1 MRAQLE
7 PQFKALTSNSE
18 LVTEALKFLEDWLS
32 NSLYAAQRDGI
43 LGHIEHQ
50 QYALLLDSFYQI
62 VPFGTGGRRG
72 RVGCG
77 PNRINPVTVAA
88 SVQGHCNFLRENEA
102 SAGSPRIVV
111 AFDTR
116 IFSDIAKTYAF
127 LESKNVLLG
136 QTSRSLAHMACEIYA
151 GNGFEVYVAGIHSE
165 REYLSTPELSF
176 AIRHLKALGGMN
188 VSASHNHPHD
198 NAFTFFNDQ
207 GAHDVPPKDQAM
219 TSHTG
224 DVQEIKSAKFADDE
238 A

>member
-32 NSLYAAQRDGI
+32 NSLYAAQRDAI

-72 RVGCG
+72 RVGYG

-102 SAGSPRIVV
+102 SAGSPLIRV
-111 AFDTR
+111 AVDTR
-116 IFSDIAKTYAF
+116 IFFATSSTHVF
-127 LESKNVLLG
+127 LESQDVALG
-136 QTSRSLAHMACEIYA
+136 PKFCSLARIGCH
-151 GNGFEVYVAGIHSE
+151 
-165 REYLSTPELSF
+165 
-176 AIRHLKALGGMN
+176 
-188 VSASHNHPHD
+188 
-198 NAFTFFNDQ
+198 
-207 GAHDVPPKDQAM
+207 
-219 TSHTG
+219 
-224 DVQEIKSAKFADDE
+224 
-238 A
+238 